1 MCPGIDAIDAD
12 TFQYI
17 FTNKTMVGYFDW
29 NLDFKW
35 YAKNDFSWEIYD
47 MPAMSGGLFA
57 IDKKFFETLGFYD
70 PGKFP
75 APKLTLYISI
85 TDLTFNA
92 HCRTFYQAFL
102 LTQNQQPAH
111 LKVFKSCGQLSKSSS
126 KIAKF

>member
-12 TFQYI
+12 TFQYN

-35 YAKNDFSWEIYD
+35 HAKNDFSWEIYD

-57 IDKKFFETLGFYD
+57 IHKKFFETLGFYD

-75 APKLTLYISI
+75 APQSTKYIHQISLPRNFKSLPFLIYLTSTMKLTPYPSI
-85 TDLTFNA
+85 L
-92 HCRTFYQAFL
+92 
-102 LTQNQQPAH
+102 NQ
-111 LKVFKSCGQLSKSSS
+111 V
-126 KIAKF
+126 

>member
-35 YAKNDFSWEIYD
+35 HAKNDFSWEIYD

-57 IDKKFFETLGFYD
+57 IHKKF
-70 PGKFP
+70 P
-75 APKLTLYISI
+75 
-85 TDLTFNA
+85 
-92 HCRTFYQAFL
+92 C
-102 LTQNQQPAH
+102 H
-111 LKVFKSCGQLSKSSS
+111 LKSKFQS
-126 KIAKF
+126 KYPTIVLFVKIY